1 MQNEDKQGVEL
12 TLSQEQYVT
21 LLQRYKELAGGGGAG
36 SNDAIAF
43 DLDSHITEIDT
54 GKIDSDYM
62 NSRFKKYLKEL
73 QGGVD
78 EHAREAT
85 LAELQ
90 RSFAS
95 LSQEEQKFAGI
106 FLRDIHRGDVNIDP
120 EHSFRD
126 YLAEYQVAASN
137 RRVQAIS
144 SYLGVNEEK
153 LTAMMTH
160 SINEETLNEYGR
172 FDDLKNTIDKQKAK
186 AYFEEKE
193 GTSLPPFKVNIKA
206 TNLLR
211 EFILNG
217 GVELDGADNEI
228 EEKSEG

>member
-1 MQNEDKQGVEL
+1 MQNENRQGVEL
-12 TLSQEQYVT
+12 AFTQEQYLT

-36 SNDAIAF
+36 GNEAIAF

-90 RSFAS
+90 RSFAT
-95 LSQEEQKFAGI
+95 LSQGEQKFAGI

-120 EHSFRD
+120 ERSFRD
-126 YLAEYQVAASN
+126 YLAEYQAAASN
-137 RRVQAIS
+137 RQVQAIS
-144 SYLGVNEEK
+144 GYLGVNEEK

-186 AYFEEKE
+186 AYFEAKE

-206 TNLLR
+206 ANLLR

-217 GVELDGADNEI
+217 GAGFDEQENH
-228 EEKSEG
+228 